1 MLFGPG
7 DFRKP
12 VCDREAYKQVTYEK
26 RASERLKSFHL
37 SRIFP
42 IWAQGYKALY
52 LGQDRS
58 YTWWTCRRKQNNKK
72 LLTLIFKP
80 KGDTLTIIAADT
92 KT

>member
-1 MLFGPG
+1 M
-7 DFRKP
+7 
-12 VCDREAYKQVTYEK
+12 CDREAYKQVTYEK

-72 LLTLIFKP
+72 LLTPIFKP